1 MQGYLRRPDL
11 TDAVLHDGWYNTG
24 DIARMDASGFVYITG
39 RLSRFSKIGGEM
51 VPHGAVEEAL
61 QKACG
66 SDEPCI
72 AVVGMADET
81 KGEQL
86 AVCYT
91 DKAGD
96 PESLIQKLRSL
107 GLPNLWIPRAANFF
121 HIPEMP
127 LLGTGK
133 LDLNTL
139 KKQVSAA

>member
-1 MQGYLRRPDL
+1 
-11 TDAVLHDGWYNTG
+11 A
-24 DIARMDASGFVYITG
+24 GFVYITG

-51 VPHGAVEEAL
+51 IPHGAVEEAL

-66 SDEPCI
+66 TDETCVAVIGI
-72 AVVGMADET
+72 ADNT

-96 PESLIQKLRSL
+96 PEGLIQKLRTL

-121 HIPEMP
+121 RIPEMP